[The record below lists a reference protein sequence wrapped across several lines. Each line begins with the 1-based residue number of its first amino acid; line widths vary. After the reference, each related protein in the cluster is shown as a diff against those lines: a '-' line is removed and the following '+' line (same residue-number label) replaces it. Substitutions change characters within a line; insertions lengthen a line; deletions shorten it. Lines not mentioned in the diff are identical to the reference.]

1 MGNYTAYPPFINKA
15 VPPAVMLMMTK
26 DHRLFYKGYND
37 IVDLDNGK
45 PGGDAAVDTT
55 YKDNIDYVGYFDP
68 KKCYDFGNGTTGFGG
83 TGRFNPSAAGTGAY
97 GHACAGNWS
106 GNFMNWATMARI
118 DIIRKILYGG
128 KRIVD
133 NAGSSTVPMS
143 GNNGLTVL
151 GRTITPRDS
160 HSWAKV
166 YAAADVASFVP
177 TAFTSGSAITIC
189 NTNSAAGETVGYMMV
204 LAGNFPDADSTE
216 GKECYKTSQSAG
228 TTYDADYNRRNS

>member
-1 MGNYTAYPPFINKA
+1 MKRFTITLLVAIFGTMGYQTALAQTTMGSYSAYPPFINKS

-55 YKDNIDYVGYFDP
+55 YKNNIDYVGYFDP
-68 KKCYDFGNGTTGFGG
+68 KKCYDYGNGTTGFGG

-97 GHACAGNWS
+97 GHVCAGNWS
-106 GNFMNWATMARI
+106 GNFLNWSTMARI
-118 DIIRKILYGG
+118 DIIRKVLYGG

-133 NAGSSTVPMS
+133 NAGSSTVPLS

-151 GRTITPRDS
+151 GRTITP
-160 HSWAKV
+160 
-166 YAAADVASFVP
+166 
-177 TAFTSGSAITIC
+177 
-189 NTNSAAGETVGYMMV
+189 
-204 LAGNFPDADSTE
+204 
-216 GKECYKTSQSAG
+216 
-228 TTYDADYNRRNS
+228 